1 MNDSTNNSGNTRPKR
16 KWLFPLGVAAIAI
29 SSIVVVSCF
38 HDSDDP
44 AVVASDTS
52 TPLPDEPVLQVDGDK
67 LYCDAVAPASDTA
80 SGLYPEAPD
89 SIAKHNVS
97 HDPTNTGDAT
107 NPASWNNHN
116 SGNVVK
122 RMSAIVLSQSP
133 SGEPVLDPDTQA
145 QYDVHPLIVSYGEQ
159 VIGDYEAG
167 DGSAD
172 IGDPYNVDDIFVSM
186 SLDNGTSWK
195 KVKVGDTADNSSIF
209 VRWADSPDS
218 RLLYPGHSHKPTM
231 AIESNNVLVAWNDK
245 YCPSGDPFDL
255 VDDEGNLIDPDQ
267 PDTYKVNG
275 SQGTIDYGGIV
286 APNDKIVD
294 EVPFSCV
301 WTARGVL
308 TTDTDLDNDGEAD
321 VAIQWRQAEQMTS
334 GTRDSNKIWIAPA
347 KDIGFAITWQ
357 EDPDGLR
364 TGKGL
369 GPGAGW
375 SGASTNHGTDIWYT
389 FIRSEDFDDVCAQ
402 PVADDPDCATTL
414 TDPTATDIVALGE
427 KPKVA
432 VNYAYPVR
440 ITNNEVCSDTDAN
453 VDTTTKLWCVDNCDS
468 TIAVTSQSGSTTNR
482 CVQNDI
488 DYMVADSTIPP
499 QLAVLDGDTGA
510 SRPAL
515 KLLRTN
521 STILDADGDPEVVAI
536 LVYEET
542 KGLAES
548 SPADQDQGTSD
559 TDIAVEGKSVYFESF
574 FWKDPVTVSASRIVN
589 TFVPEVVVNSET
601 VGDYSETGLEIYEN
615 ARRVVFMPQVDPC
628 EQQEGDPTFAIL
640 YKQGIDTQGG
650 PSDMFIRANYGF
662 TYDDFGL
669 LDGREVTNVSSHT
682 NDDVLTGKGQVIWDQ
697 TWLDT
702 QSYENSVD
710 NTFSPRGWVRGGEVY
725 TGFEYSPLWRATS
738 VGTVPN
744 NFWMHSFVDS
754 AWQGPKQLSIVT
766 GAKVSTLDP
775 RFIPTPKGEDTT
787 IASDASN
794 PEVLFLGYGTFDMDT
809 GHELDLLYMRSTDK
823 GVNWE
828 YVDDGGNIVLVDS
841 NPATSDG
848 IPGTDDDN
856 AARVAKLAAKADV
869 IEMELQGLASP
880 DGTMYFGVWN
890 EESFPGPVVEGNS
903 HNYGLESRFGLV
915 EYDDPDPA
923 APVE

>member
-1 MNDSTNNSGNTRPKR
+1 VNDSTDNSGNTRPKR

-38 HDSDDP
+38 HDDDP
-44 AVVASDTS
+44 AVVASNTPV
-52 TPLPDEPVLQVDGDK
+52 PLPDEPVLQVQGDK
-67 LYCDAVAPASDTA
+67 LYCDAVAPISDTA

-97 HDPTNTGDAT
+97 HDLNTGDVT

-116 SGNVVK
+116 AGNVVQ
-122 RMSAIVLSQSP
+122 RMAAIVTGQKP
-133 SGEPVLDPDTQA
+133 DGTVATDPVTLDPIG
-145 QYDVHPLIVSYGEQ
+145 DVHPLLVSYGEQ
-159 VIGDYEAG
+159 VIGDYELG

-172 IGDPYNVDDIFVSM
+172 VGDPYNIDDIFVSL
-186 SLDNGTSWK
+186 SLDNGTSWN
-195 KVKVGDTADNSSIF
+195 KVKVGDTANSSSIF
-209 VRWADSPDS
+209 VRWADSPDG

-231 AIESNNVLVAWNDK
+231 AVQNDQILVAWNDK

-255 VDDEGNLIDPDQ
+255 VDEEGNLIDPEQ

-275 SQGTIDYGGIV
+275 SQGSIDYGGIV
-286 APNDKIVD
+286 ALPNGKTVD

-308 TTDTDLDNDGEAD
+308 TTDTDLDGDGEPD
-321 VAIQWRQAEQMTS
+321 VAIQWRQAKQMTS

-389 FIRSEDFDDVCAQ
+389 FIRAADFDDVCALS
-402 PVADDPDCATTL
+402 VADDPDCASIL
-414 TDPTATDIVALGE
+414 TEPTATQIADLGE
-427 KPKVA
+427 KPKAA

-453 VDTTTKLWCVDNCDS
+453 ADTTTKLWCVDNCVS
-468 TIAVTSQSGSTTNR
+468 TIAVTSQSGNTTNR

-488 DYMVADSTIPP
+488 DYMVADSTISP

-521 STILDADGDPEVVAI
+521 ATTLDADGDPEVVAV

-548 SPADQDQGTSD
+548 SPGDQDQGTSD

-574 FWKDPVTVSASRIVN
+574 FWKEPVTVSAGRIVN
-589 TFVPEVVVNSET
+589 TFVPEVVVNSEAD
-601 VGDYSETGLEIYEN
+601 GDYTDTGLEIYEN

-628 EQQEGDPTFAIL
+628 EQQAGDPTFAIL

-650 PSDMFIRANYGF
+650 PSDMFVRVNYGF
-662 TYDDFGL
+662 TFDEFGL

-682 NDDVLTGKGQVIWDQ
+682 NEDVLAGRGQVIWDQ

-702 QSYENSVD
+702 QSYEVSVD
-710 NTFSPRGWVRGGEVY
+710 NTFSPRGWLRGGEVY

-738 VGTVPN
+738 VGTIPN

-766 GAKVSTLDP
+766 GAQVSTLDP
-775 RFIPTPKGEDTT
+775 RFIPTPKGKATT

-794 PEVLFLGYGTFDMDT
+794 PDVLFLGYGTFNMET

-828 YVDDGGNIVLVDS
+828 YLDDSGNIVLVNS

-848 IPGTDDDN
+848 IPGTDDD
-856 AARVAKLAAKADV
+856 AAKRVSKLAAMQDV
-869 IEMELQGLASP
+869 VEMELQGAASP

-890 EESFPGPVVEGNS
+890 EESDGPVTEGDAS
-903 HNYGLESRFGLV
+903 RYGLESRAGLV
-915 EYDDPDPA
+915 VYDDPDPA
-923 APVE
+923 APVQ